1 MNKKN
6 CATLTVAPCL
16 AIRIHEAC
24 KQEKLK
30 EGFLWT
36 KTLEFPDKAK
46 ITLTCNGGAG
56 GRATVTGEYEGP
68 LEYRKK
74 TIVKLPIGDE
84 DHGGVRSRSTI
95 LGDWEAEGHLLQV
108 MVDDDM
114 GMALAKVLDYI
125 DKNIEDTKLVDEY
138 RDTVCTGISAKY
150 TSKERLKNDIAE
162 LFF

>member
-1 MNKKN
+1 MSKKN
-6 CATLTVAPCL
+6 FVTLTVDPCL

-24 KQEKLK
+24 KQETLK
-30 EGFLWT
+30 EGFLWK
-36 KTLEFPDKAK
+36 KTVEFPDKAT

-56 GRATVTGEYEGP
+56 GSATVTGEYEGP
-68 LEYRKK
+68 MEYRKE
-74 TIVKLPIGDE
+74 TIVEQPIGDE
-84 DHGGVRSRSTI
+84 DHGELRDRSTI
-95 LGDWEAEGHLLQV
+95 IGDWEAEGHRLQV
-108 MVDDDM
+108 MVDNDM

-138 RDTVCTGISAKY
+138 RDTLCMGISARY